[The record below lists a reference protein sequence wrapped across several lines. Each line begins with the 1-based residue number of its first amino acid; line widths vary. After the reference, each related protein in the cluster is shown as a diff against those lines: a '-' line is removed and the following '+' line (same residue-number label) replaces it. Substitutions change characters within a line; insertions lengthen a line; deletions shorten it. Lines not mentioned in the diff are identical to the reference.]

1 MVASSLLVLTTGRQ
15 YCERFASRLPLK
27 ILDCPVALPRL
38 MYYQLW
44 HERTHSSSSARWLRE
59 CIKDVAASLRPTVSA
74 LSGVSGAA
82 TRLPA
87 APETFD
93 P

>member
-1 MVASSLLVLTTGRQ
+1 
-15 YCERFASRLPLK
+15 
-27 ILDCPVALPRL
+27 

-59 CIKDVAASLRPTVSA
+59 CIKDVAASLRPPVSA
-74 LSGVSGAA
+74 IPAA
-82 TRLPA
+82 AAVRPPA
-87 APETFD
+87 APETSD

>member
-1 MVASSLLVLTTGRQ
+1 
-15 YCERFASRLPLK
+15 
-27 ILDCPVALPRL
+27 

-59 CIKDVAASLRPTVSA
+59 CIKEVAASLRPPVSA
-74 LSGVSGAA
+74 IPGGPGAPGTTA
-82 TRLPA
+82 RPPA
-87 APETFD
+87 APETSD

>member
-15 YCERFASRLPLK
+15 YCERFIPRLPVK
-27 ILDCPVALPRL
+27 IVECPMTLPRL

-59 CIKDVAASLRPTVSA
+59 TTKSVAASLRPPPG
-74 LSGVSGAA
+74 SGVVAA
-82 TRLPA
+82 DKKNPSTTPTS
-87 APETFD
+87 PTKV
-93 P
+93 

>member
-15 YCERFASRLPLK
+15 YCERFAARLPVK
-27 ILDCPVALPRL
+27 ILECPAALPRL

-59 CIKDVAASLRPTVSA
+59 CIKGVAASLRPGFDA
-74 LSGVSGAA
+74 APAA
-82 TRLPA
+82 TARTLPA
-87 APETFD
+87 EPLSD
-93 P
+93 PP